1 MPELESEL
9 FAFASDG
16 EHASGNSSQGHFGFV
31 PLMPDG
37 TPAPAVMLEK
47 DLIRFLRLD
56 ELGIRNPA
64 NTLRYYRERGKL
76 RATRIGNRN
85 CYTIQ
90 AALELLENLTKTT
103 GN

>member
-1 MPELESEL
+1 MTE
-9 FAFASDG
+9 
-16 EHASGNSSQGHFGFV
+16 NNGHFGFV

-56 ELGIRNPA
+56 ELGIKKPQ

-76 RATRIGNRN
+76 RATKIANRN
-85 CYTIQ
+85 CYTVQ
-90 AALELLENLTKTT
+90 AALDFLEEMTKKF
-103 GN
+103 

>member
-1 MPELESEL
+1 MNENNKQS
-9 FAFASDG
+9 F
-16 EHASGNSSQGHFGFV
+16 FV

-37 TPAPAVMLEK
+37 KPAPAVMLEK

-56 ELGIRNPA
+56 ELGIKNPV

-85 CYTIQ
+85 CYTVQ
-90 AALELLENLTKTT
+90 AALEFLDEMTKK
-103 GN
+103 N

>member
-1 MPELESEL
+1 LTSKRMNFE
-9 FAFASDG
+9 
-16 EHASGNSSQGHFGFV
+16 NSQTFSPIIF
-31 PLMPDG
+31 MPDG
-37 TPAPAVMLEK
+37 RPAPAVMLEK

-90 AALELLENLTKTT
+90 ATLEFLQKMTKK
-103 GN
+103 N

>member
-1 MPELESEL
+1 M
-9 FAFASDG
+9 SDT
-16 EHASGNSSQGHFGFV
+16 NQHFGFV

-37 TPAPAVMLEK
+37 KPAPAVMLEQ
-47 DLIRFLRLD
+47 DLIRFLRLK
-56 ELGIRNPA
+56 ELGIRSPG

-90 AALELLENLTKTT
+90 SALDFLEEMTTKKS
-103 GN
+103 

>member
-1 MPELESEL
+1 MSE
-9 FAFASDG
+9 
-16 EHASGNSSQGHFGFV
+16 HNGHFGFV

-37 TPAPAVMLEK
+37 TTVPTVMLEE

-56 ELGIRNPA
+56 ELGIKKPK

-76 RATRIGNRN
+76 RATRIGGRN

-90 AALELLENLTKTT
+90 AALDFLEEMTIKNFKN
-103 GN
+103 GP